1 MQFSVHEMQ
10 FSGPAPCEPDI
21 CCVPFTPD
29 RFAEYKQLYN
39 ACFREMRTALQR
51 TPVDWLQNISQL
63 SNDEIFLL
71 LKDDTIAGAVTLC
84 KNEIDGL
91 IVNEACRRRGYGSQL
106 LRWAMACIRRKN
118 DAPITL
124 HVAAWN
130 QNALRLYCKTGFV
143 ITHTEII
150 Q

>member
-91 IVNEACRRRGYGSQL
+91 IVNEACRRRGLWLTVAPLGNGVYSPEK
-106 LRWAMACIRRKN
+106 RCAHHAACCRMEPKC
-118 DAPITL
+118 PSPVL
-124 HVAAWN
+124 
-130 QNALRLYCKTGFV
+130 
-143 ITHTEII
+143 
-150 Q
+150 